1 MERVWRSSSSSNV
14 AWKFAPVKQTLQ
26 EIESQGELTVL
37 VEAIYSLRFLAVI
50 SLRNSSENGCFHPGW
65 CTPYMTVSWA
75 WPVQLRQFLLEEVIE
90 QFMPMLAEKNK

>member
-50 SLRNSSENGCFHPGW
+50 SLRNS
-65 CTPYMTVSWA
+65 WA